1 MDFGRRLRA
10 EVNRFP
16 TYLLCYCPSKTTD
29 SRPGVFLNG
38 ETSHQ
43 VTQLL
48 LDWRG
53 GDQHALDALTPLVY
67 DELRRIARRY
77 LQRERPGHTLQST
90 ALVNEAFLKL
100 IDQQVSWQNRAHFFA
115 MAAQFMRRILVDHAR
130 GRHAVKRGGEAACKL
145 TLDEGVAVASQR
157 DVDVIALDTALE
169 RLAAMDE
176 QQARIV
182 ELRFFAGLSIEETA
196 EVLEISPATV
206 KRDWAM
212 ARAWLFRELGS

>member
-1 MDFGRRLRA
+1 M
-10 EVNRFP
+10 
-16 TYLLCYCPSKTTD
+16 
-29 SRPGVFLNG
+29 NG

-53 GDQHALDALTPLVY
+53 GHREALDALTPLVY
-67 DELRRIARRY
+67 DELRRMARRH

-90 ALVNEAFLKL
+90 ALVNEAFVKM
-100 IDQQVSWQNRAHFFA
+100 INQEVSWQNRAHFFA

-130 GRHAVKRGGEAACKL
+130 GRHAAKRGGEAACRL
-145 TLDEGVAVASQR
+145 TLDEGVALTSQR
-157 DVDVIALDTALE
+157 EVDVMALDSALE
-169 RLAAMDE
+169 RLAALDP
-176 QQARIV
+176 QQGRIV
-182 ELRFFAGLSIEETA
+182 ELRFFGGLSIEETA

-206 KRDWAM
+206 KREWAM